1 MVSHAKPGDYDAKL
15 NNSHHT
21 VHVREKTLANCAAG
35 TFVLRGSTDEY
46 YYVIDSTGSEM
57 AHHKIGSGLA
67 FFPGKYRVK
76 VNNTSTDIEV
86 KPAAITDLQTGILT
100 VQGTTDEYYYVRD
113 SAGTELAHQ
122 KLSRPLAF
130 IPGGLN
136 IRINNTSA
144 PVQIIAGKT
153 TELKTGGV
161 VARGTTNEYYYVFD
175 GTGNE
180 LAHQKLNSPLSL
192 VEGSYNLKVNN
203 APMPVKADAG
213 KMNEYDTATL
223 SVNGS
228 GDQYYYVFDKNGT
241 ELGHNKLNA
250 PLAFPEGSYSVKVG
264 DQTRPVSLTAAKTTV
279 VNW

>member
-1 MVSHAKPGDYDAKL
+1 MVAHAKPGDYDAKL
-15 NNSHHT
+15 NNSHHP

-144 PVQIIAGKT
+144 LVQIIAGKT
-153 TELKTGGV
+153 TELK
-161 VARGTTNEYYYVFD
+161 
-175 GTGNE
+175 
-180 LAHQKLNSPLSL
+180 
-192 VEGSYNLKVNN
+192 
-203 APMPVKADAG
+203 
-213 KMNEYDTATL
+213 
-223 SVNGS
+223 
-228 GDQYYYVFDKNGT
+228 
-241 ELGHNKLNA
+241 
-250 PLAFPEGSYSVKVG
+250 
-264 DQTRPVSLTAAKTTV
+264 
-279 VNW
+279 